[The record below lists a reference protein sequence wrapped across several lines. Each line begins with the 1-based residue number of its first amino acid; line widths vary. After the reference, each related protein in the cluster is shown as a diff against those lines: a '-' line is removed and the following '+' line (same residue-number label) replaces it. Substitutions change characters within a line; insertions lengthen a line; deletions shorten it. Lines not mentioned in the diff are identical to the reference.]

1 MNRGLDGGAMS
12 KAKFNVG
19 KEETAL
25 LKQFPQPQIMIRKD
39 KTEAA
44 VTGSAVT
51 VYLLYL
57 MCMSVTANQ

>member
-44 VTGSAVT
+44 VTG
-51 VYLLYL
+51 
-57 MCMSVTANQ
+57 